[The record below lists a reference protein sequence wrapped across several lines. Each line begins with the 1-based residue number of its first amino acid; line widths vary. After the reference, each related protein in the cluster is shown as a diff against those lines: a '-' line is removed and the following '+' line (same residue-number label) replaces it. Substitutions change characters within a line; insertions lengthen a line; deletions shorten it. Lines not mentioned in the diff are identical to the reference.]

1 MAKLLHPLLMVL
13 ARATDRELAR
23 MVDYL
28 KAENE
33 ILRARLPKRI
43 VTTPAERARL
53 VKVGKPLGTAIK
65 ELITIVTPRTF
76 ARWLAAE
83 KPKKRPANPRKP
95 GRPTTPEAIRELV
108 VQMAKEKRPPFAGRP
123 RARLRGRMP
132 DTRAHRSTA
141 TRTSRS
147 RSSGTLQGDP

>member
-53 VKVGKPLGTAIK
+53 VRVSKPLG
-65 ELITIVTPRTF
+65 TF

-83 KPKKRPANPRKP
+83 KPKKHAAANPRKP
-95 GRPTTPEAIRELV
+95 GRPR
-108 VQMAKEKRPPFAGRP
+108 
-123 RARLRGRMP
+123 
-132 DTRAHRSTA
+132 TRAVGS
-141 TRTSRS
+141 
-147 RSSGTLQGDP
+147 L